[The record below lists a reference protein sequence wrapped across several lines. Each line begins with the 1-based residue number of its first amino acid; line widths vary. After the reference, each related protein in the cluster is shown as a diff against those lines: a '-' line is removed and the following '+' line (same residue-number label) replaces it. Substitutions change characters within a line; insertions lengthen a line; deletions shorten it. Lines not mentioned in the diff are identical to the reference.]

1 MDSRQVINL
10 VWWLFSFQHWRI
22 RAMQRFEMMG
32 MLDYYAF
39 KKAKSLTKN
48 EYLKLENI

>member
-1 MDSRQVINL
+1 MSLIQLINL

-22 RAMQRFEMMG
+22 KAMQHFEING

-39 KKAKSLTKN
+39 KKAKHLTKT
-48 EYLKLENI
+48 EYLKINK